1 MARWRW
7 LSQGGAQPAVADT
20 GFPVRRGPEPGGSA
34 AKPPARGGRHRGG
47 GSHGSPGPHR
57 PGRGVIWAPAWRA
70 AWWPAVRP
78 GRPTGAGGRAG
89 RRART
94 ISDAGQA
101 VTVLYRVHYRALT
114 MLAALLAADASMAEE
129 AVQAAFA
136 ATHGSWRRLQGT
148 DKALAYLQQEVVR
161 QARSCRAAHSS
172 QPEREPGA
180 FPNVRSDIPETD
192 AFLVAALCAL
202 PARQRE
208 ALVLRYYMGW
218 PDARIADATG
228 IRTRAV
234 ASLIE
239 HGMALLQTAIG
250 RREAGP
256 WPPEL

>member
-1 MARWRW
+1 
-7 LSQGGAQPAVADT
+7 
-20 GFPVRRGPEPGGSA
+20 
-34 AKPPARGGRHRGG
+34 
-47 GSHGSPGPHR
+47 
-57 PGRGVIWAPAWRA
+57 
-70 AWWPAVRP
+70 
-78 GRPTGAGGRAG
+78 
-89 RRART
+89 
-94 ISDAGQA
+94 
-101 VTVLYRVHYRALT
+101 VLYRVHYRALT
-114 MLAALLAADASMAEE
+114 TLAALLAAAASAAEE

-136 ATHGSWRRLQGT
+136 ATHGSWRRLHDT

-161 QARSCRAAHSS
+161 QARSCRAPHPS

-180 FPNVRSDIPETD
+180 FPNVPSDIPKAD

-202 PARQRE
+202 PGRHRE

-239 HGMALLQTAIG
+239 HGMARLQTVTR

-256 WPPEL
+256 WRPEP

>member
-1 MARWRW
+1 MIR
-7 LSQGGAQPAVADT
+7 
-20 GFPVRRGPEPGGSA
+20 
-34 AKPPARGGRHRGG
+34 
-47 GSHGSPGPHR
+47 
-57 PGRGVIWAPAWRA
+57 APAWRA
-70 AWWPAVRP
+70 AWWPAARP
-78 GRPTGAGGRAG
+78 GRPTEAGGRGG

-94 ISDAGQA
+94 ISDADQA

-136 ATHGSWRRLQGT
+136 ATHGSWRRLQDT
-148 DKALAYLQQEVVR
+148 DKALAYLQQEVIR
-161 QARSCRAAHSS
+161 QARSCRAPHPS

-180 FPNVRSDIPETD
+180 LPDVPSDIPKAD

-202 PARQRE
+202 PGRHRE
-208 ALVLRYYMGW
+208 ALVLRYYMDW

-239 HGMALLQTAIG
+239 QGMTRLQTVMG